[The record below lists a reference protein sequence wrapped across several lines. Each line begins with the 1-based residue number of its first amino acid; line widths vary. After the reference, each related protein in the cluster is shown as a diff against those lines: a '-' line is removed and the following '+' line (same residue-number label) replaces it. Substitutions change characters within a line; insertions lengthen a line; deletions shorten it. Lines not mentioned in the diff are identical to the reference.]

1 MLVGALDF
9 IMQKDHQTLISGS
22 MGGLVEWVHVAD
34 SEALAQRSA
43 TEFLFDLKEVSDPNI
58 ALSGGR
64 IAPAFYQALVAKD
77 AKEGALKNCHYFWAD
92 ERCVPP
98 DSPESNY
105 LAAKEYLLGPGSVPE
120 DHIHRIQGELGPE
133 QASIAAREDLAR
145 LLGSGTEPAD
155 SASAPILDLVILG
168 MGEDGHVASLFPKHL
183 QDDVDEKEW
192 TFYGVED
199 SPKPPPQRVTL
210 SYPMLIAAKRVWIM
224 IPGEGKRE
232 AFESGLKRADN
243 PIGRLISLRK
253 KVRVYSDFLLS
264 KTDFS

>member
-1 MLVGALDF
+1 
-9 IMQKDHQTLISGS
+9 MQEDHQTLISGS
-22 MGGLVEWVHVAD
+22 NGGLVEWVHVAG
-34 SEALAQRSA
+34 SEALAERCA
-43 TEFLFDLKEVSDPNI
+43 EDFLFDLKEMSDPNV

-77 AKEGALKNCHYFWAD
+77 AAEGSLKNCHYFWAD

-105 LAAKEYLLGPGSVPE
+105 LAAQEYLLGPGSVPP

-133 QASIAAREDLAR
+133 PASVAAREDLAR

-155 SASAPILDLVILG
+155 SASVPILDLIILG

-183 QDDVDEKEW
+183 QEEVDSKEW

-199 SPKPPPQRVTL
+199 SPKPPPQRVTM
-210 SYPMLIAAKRVWIM
+210 SYPMLIAAKRVWIL

-232 AFESGLKRADN
+232 AFEIGLKRADN
-243 PIGRLISLRK
+243 PIGKLISKRK
-253 KVRVYSDFLLS
+253 QVRVYSDFHLP
-264 KTDFS
+264 KTEFS